1 MRYSPAF
8 TFSSSYLR
16 GVWLRAGLRLLGARQ
31 FQAFLV
37 ASAYLSRGSSYYF
50 GSSYCFRTVLT
61 SAWLTQRSSRP
72 AYGGRLSLFVR
83 SSNDLE

>member
-31 FQAFLV
+31 FQAFL
-37 ASAYLSRGSSYYF
+37 AAGAYLSRGSSYYF
-50 GSSYCFRTVLT
+50 GSSGCVRSLLT
-61 SAWLTQRSSRP
+61 SVGSNPTLKRICLQRPTYFYR
-72 AYGGRLSLFVR
+72 
-83 SSNDLE
+83 